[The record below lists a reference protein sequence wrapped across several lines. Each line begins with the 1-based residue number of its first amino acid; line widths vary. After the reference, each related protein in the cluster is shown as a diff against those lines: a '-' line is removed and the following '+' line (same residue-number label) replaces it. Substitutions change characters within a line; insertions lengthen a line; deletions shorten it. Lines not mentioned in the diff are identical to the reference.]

1 MTIGEEM
8 VLGSRREL
16 ELEEMVVVVVA
27 EEEGAE
33 EIIGDREEVVMEE
46 TMVEDREILVMATG
60 DELEN
65 FF

>member
-1 MTIGEEM
+1 M